1 MAVNYTYN
9 CKFDGN
15 ILIVGQIGF
24 GKTTFIQNLA
34 KNNMFLI
41 INNVFCLTKIVLS
54 KDREQNIRL
63 CFNAPVQFLYLQTW
77 DDFNMHLDFFL
88 KNR

>member
-1 MAVNYTYN
+1 MS
-9 CKFDGN
+9 
-15 ILIVGQIGF
+15 
-24 GKTTFIQNLA
+24 
-34 KNNMFLI
+34 LI
-41 INNVFCLTKIVLS
+41 INNVFCFTKIVLS

-77 DDFNMHLDFFL
+77 DGFNMHLDFFL